1 MSTRCRIGL
10 EKADKTIKSIYCHF
24 DGYPEGVGKT
34 LKEHYNDPAKIE
46 KLLELGDI
54 SSLGTFYDEALAK
67 EAWQKQYEKEWRE
80 SEKGRRASEMTIPY
94 KDRGEDT
101 EARIDE
107 SEEEYISKAGKCWE
121 DYTYLYKE
129 DYNGIYRWHVME
141 TPYFKE
147 LE

>member
-34 LKEHYNDPAKIE
+34 LKEHYNNPADIE

-67 EAWQKQYEKEWRE
+67 EAWEKQYDKEWHE
-80 SEKGRRASEMTIPY
+80 SEKGRKASEMTIPY
-94 KDRGEDT
+94 KDRGEDCP
-101 EARIDE
+101 ARTDE
-107 SEEEYISKAGKCWE
+107 SQEEYISKAGKCWE